1 MGLVTLLLLLLSMNI
16 PHIIMCSLAY
26 ISNCGHDEDDDDNRM
41 IMMVTMM
48 RMILILMVMIMKS

>member
-48 RMILILMVMIMKS
+48 MRMILMVMIMKS